1 MFTNK
6 FNILPSWENFR
17 HLKTEDG
24 EEWKWKIHL
33 DAARSLYEQW
43 REVFQ
48 LVMAFTD
55 TLPEAKAEEEM
66 LLSTRQLIFD
76 NAFIIAPKIMSAA
89 PDTLYEIKM
98 ENAALIRFNC
108 RQMMDQIGYAVLIGN
123 ADQGHKSVIEEALS
137 EFKLRFRH
145 WVSLFEKDEFE
156 DEWGVFI

>member
-1 MFTNK
+1 M
-6 FNILPSWENFR
+6 LPDWENFR
-17 HLKTEDG
+17 ISKIEDG

-48 LVMAFTD
+48 LVMAFSD
-55 TLPEAKAEEEM
+55 TLPEAKDEEEM
-66 LLSTRQLIFD
+66 VLSTKQLIFE
-76 NAFIIAPKIMSAA
+76 NAFIIAPKIMSASR
-89 PDTLYEIKM
+89 DTLYEIKM

-108 RQMMDQIGYAVLIGN
+108 RQMMDQIGYAVLIAN
-123 ADQGHKSVIEEALS
+123 ADQAHKLVIEEALN

-156 DEWGVFI
+156 DEWGLFI